1 LTLQIKNSD
10 LKFLLFKS
18 VDFLNPKKPV
28 FLNGS
33 GHGWNYLNSSIA

>member
-18 VDFLNPKKPV
+18 VDFLNPKNPANR
-28 FLNGS
+28 FTYFDFTN
-33 GHGWNYLNSSIA
+33 